1 MPKPK
6 HEQMD
11 FAGLEIV
18 ADEFTGTFNGT
29 VGGALSGVTA
39 LTNSTGVTANNTVEN
54 VPAATAAS
62 TDTSAASLAST
73 NTALTAIENSLS
85 DLTAKVNEIIAALD

>member
-11 FAGLEIV
+11 YSGLEIV

-29 VGGALSGVTA
+29 VTGGVAASGVT
-39 LTNSTGVTANNTVEN
+39 V
-54 VPAATAAS
+54 AAG
-62 TDTSAASLAST
+62 TDGLGAGTLQ
-73 NTALTAIENSLS
+73 
-85 DLTAKVNEIIAALD
+85 AALQALATRVQALEDAP